1 MTDPGQPAS
10 PADQSAPSAIHL
22 PRPTVWPAALA
33 AGIAL
38 LLSGSVFGL
47 AFAAGGLIVV
57 IMSLVGWIRE
67 LLRE

>member
-1 MTDPGQPAS
+1 MTDPGPPAA
-10 PADQSAPSAIHL
+10 PADQSAPTAIHL

-38 LLSGSVFGL
+38 LLSGWVFGL
-47 AFAAGGLIVV
+47 AFSVAGLAVV
-57 IMSLVGWIRE
+57 AISLVGWIRE

>member
-1 MTDPGQPAS
+1 MPT
-10 PADQSAPSAIHL
+10 AIHL

-47 AFAAGGLIVV
+47 AFSVAGLAVV
-57 IMSLVGWIRE
+57 AISLVGWIRE